1 MTQRDLVLEALSSSL
16 HPLDDDE
23 LARRAGVSPRQAV
36 NQVMRKLEREGV
48 VRRVPGPDGKM
59 VNDLLIRGGA
69 ARATTSRAELLATV
83 SPPAL
88 AGDATEQR
96 LAERHMLNALGERL
110 GVHLEPRRLHHASG
124 ARVEIDGADDS
135 LSVLVECWAHQGPA
149 KPAQKSKL
157 IVDATKLSWIAK
169 SLDPAPARLILCL
182 SDPAAMSHL
191 AGRSWQAEAIRD
203 LGVEIAIVELDPE
216 VIVGLAAAQ
225 KRQYR

>member
-1 MTQRDLVLEALSSSL
+1 MTHRDLVLEALTSSM

-23 LARRAGVSPRQAV
+23 VARRAGISPRQAV
-36 NQVMRKLEREGV
+36 NQVMRRLERDGV
-48 VRRVPGPDGKM
+48 VRRIPGPDGK
-59 VNDLLIRGGA
+59 VVSELIARGGA
-69 ARATTSRAELLATV
+69 GGVTLLTESVKTV
-83 SPPAL
+83 PASAL
-88 AGDATEQR
+88 AGDSKEQR
-96 LAERHMLNALGERL
+96 VAERHMLDALGARL
-110 GVHLEPRRLHHASG
+110 GVHLAPRRLHHSSG
-124 ARVEIDGADDS
+124 ARVEIDGADEA

-191 AGRSWQAEAIRD
+191 TGRSWQSEAIRD
-203 LGVEIAIVELDPE
+203 LGVQIEIVDLDPE
-216 VIVGLAAAQ
+216 IIAGLAAAQ